1 MNVRRSVNSVKIRI
15 PKISMEVATSLFVS
29 TVHQIN
35 SENTYCPSRLM
46 CDYQLTTYD
55 LFQNTNVVELYSRII
70 KDDTQPSYYN
80 SGIGTYAT
88 PSWRSLTFW
97 KQVIYNKIDLAIAW
111 YATRPSCPHILIEI
125 QEFRASSLGRL
136 PLAFGQLSARR

>member
-1 MNVRRSVNSVKIRI
+1 MNVRRSANSVKIRI
-15 PKISMEVATSLFVS
+15 PKILMEVATSLFVS

-35 SENTYCPSRLM
+35 SENTYCPSHLM
-46 CDYQLTTYD
+46 CDHQLTTYD

-70 KDDTQPSYYN
+70 KDDTQLSYYN

-88 PSWRSLTFW
+88 PSWRSLAFW

-111 YATRPSCPHILIEI
+111 YETWPSCLHILIEM
-125 QEFRASSLGRL
+125 QEFRTSSLSWL
-136 PLAFGQLSARR
+136 PLALGQLSARR